1 MLFKTTVRANL
12 DPEERWSDSELLAAL
27 SRCQMQQKICVKLD
41 SGADATSA
49 EVLGAMVTEGG
60 NNFSVGER
68 QLLCLTR
75 ALLRPAR
82 MLVMDEATAAVDV
95 EADALIQRA
104 VDEIC
109 AEKRLTVLTIAHRLH
124 TIMGYDTCL
133 GLEDGRKVEHDTPY
147 RLLSRPDSLLSGLV
161 AETDAE
167 TQAKLREVA
176 ALAHPQAGTSRSI
189 EQSQVDETV
198 EATKARP

>member
-1 MLFKTTVRANL
+1 
-12 DPEERWSDSELLAAL
+12 
-27 SRCQMQQKICVKLD
+27 MQQKICVKLD

-95 EADALIQRA
+95 EADALIQSA